1 MQHNVEN
8 IISKIVKK
16 ISTLFYYKKICANV
30 TLDMIELLKPEKR
43 LIKRY
48 ILHIEW
54 MNTKQILHLNVL
66 LLQSSI
72 FLI

>member
-43 LIKRY
+43 FDQTIYFTYRMDEY
-48 ILHIEW
+48 
-54 MNTKQILHLNVL
+54 
-66 LLQSSI
+66 
-72 FLI
+72 

>member
-8 IISKIVKK
+8 IISKIIKK

-48 ILHIEW
+48 ILHI
-54 MNTKQILHLNVL
+54 
-66 LLQSSI
+66 
-72 FLI
+72 

>member
-30 TLDMIELLKPEKR
+30 TLDVTLDMIELLKPEK
-43 LIKRY
+43 
-48 ILHIEW
+48 
-54 MNTKQILHLNVL
+54 
-66 LLQSSI
+66 
-72 FLI
+72 

>member
-8 IISKIVKK
+8 IISKIIKK

-30 TLDMIELLKPEKR
+30 TLDMIELLKPKKR

-48 ILHIEW
+48 ILHI
-54 MNTKQILHLNVL
+54 
-66 LLQSSI
+66 
-72 FLI
+72 